1 MSINT
6 GIDNREA
13 IADSLSKYLASTYT
27 LYLKTQNFHWNVVG
41 SDFYQLHLLFETQYE
56 DLAGATDELAERIR
70 ALGFRAPASFAE
82 YLKLSSIQEEPKTIK
97 AKDMIAQLLADN
109 QTMVREGQAVIK
121 VAEHVGDASTA
132 DMVTGRLEAHE
143 KAAWMLRSLLES

>member
-6 GIDNREA
+6 GIDNRQV
-13 IADSLSKYLASTYT
+13 IADSLAKYLASTYT

-41 SDFYQLHLLFETQYE
+41 SDFYQLHLLFEKQYE
-56 DLAGATDELAERIR
+56 DLADATDELAERIR

-82 YLKLSSIQEEPKTIK
+82 YLKLSSIQEETKTVK

-121 VAEHVGDASTA
+121 VAEHVGDDSTA